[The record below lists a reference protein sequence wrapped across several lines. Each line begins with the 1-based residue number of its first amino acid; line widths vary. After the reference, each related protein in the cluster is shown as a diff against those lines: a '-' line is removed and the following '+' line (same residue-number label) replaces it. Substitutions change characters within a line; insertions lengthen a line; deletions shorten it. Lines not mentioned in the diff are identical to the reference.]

1 MEMRQNVLNLM
12 SKVRQRAFLFIEREL
27 AQRGIDDLSPAHGD
41 ILFVVYRRQPIEM
54 GQLAEHTGRDK
65 STLSSLVARLV
76 KTGYL
81 TRRVDVT
88 DRRRALITLT
98 QKALKLAPALVK
110 TGVRVER
117 TMLKNIDVATA
128 EVVVNAMRVMYD
140 NLAPGQEDGAP

>member
-1 MEMRQNVLNLM
+1 MEMRQNVINLM

-27 AQRGIDDLSPAHGD
+27 AKRGIDDLSPAHGD

-54 GQLAEHTGRDK
+54 GLLAEQTGRDK
-65 STLSSLVARLV
+65 STLSALVARLV

-81 TRRVDVT
+81 TRKADAT

-110 TGVRVER
+110 TGARVER
-117 TMLKNIDVATA
+117 AMLKNIDAATA
-128 EVVVNAMRVMYD
+128 EVVVKAMRVMFD
-140 NLAPGQEDGAP
+140 NLAPGRDFNA